1 MIGVD
6 QTSHLSVALC
16 CGSRVEAWPEH
27 PEKHGSHHREQV
39 AGPVRPSLLAGAG
52 LPVVEH
58 PGHSEAEV
66 GAEHVDE
73 DRVPSVHSPD
83 VGSTD
88 DFVDVEEH
96 DFDEGHQHELDW
108 CGCSEKNAK
117 GDQHGRRGEISA
129 EHGGEGDVDP
139 RPVWVAVLVVVETMI
154 TSTSGGSRSSMV
166 IVSTGVIVGVEE
178 AVDKDGPLD
187 ADDGEQHVQR
197 DRSQAVPDVVG

>member
-1 MIGVD
+1 M
-6 QTSHLSVALC
+6 
-16 CGSRVEAWPEH
+16 
-27 PEKHGSHHREQV
+27 
-39 AGPVRPSLLAGAG
+39 
-52 LPVVEH
+52 
-58 PGHSEAEV
+58 
-66 GAEHVDE
+66 DE
-73 DRVPSVHSPD
+73 DCVPSVHSPD

-96 DFDEGHQHELDW
+96 DLDEGHQHQLDW

-178 AVDKDGPLD
+178 AVDEDGPLD
-187 ADDGEQHVQR
+187 ADDGEQHVQG
-197 DRSQAVPDVVG
+197 DRGQAVPDVVG